1 MTRAP
6 ITRSVRIPPRARGLF
21 KRDYP
26 RAIDRYIDY
35 FAGLVGHA
43 ARLADPCRDSLLDG
57 FGAGASLSRRAAAS

>member
-35 FAGLVGHA
+35 FGGRVGH
-43 ARLADPCRDSLLDG
+43 ARLADPCGESLLDG
-57 FGAGASLSRRAAAS
+57 FGAGASLSRRAVAS